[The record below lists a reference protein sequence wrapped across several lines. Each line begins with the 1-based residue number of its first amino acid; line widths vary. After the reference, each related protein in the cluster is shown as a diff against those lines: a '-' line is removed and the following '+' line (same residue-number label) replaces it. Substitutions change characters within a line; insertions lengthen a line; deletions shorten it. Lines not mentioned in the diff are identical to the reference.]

1 MIYASALLHSFSFQN
16 EDIIVRGSRNY
27 HTIFGKF
34 LSFALDDSLENCAF
48 IDHELA
54 IKSNFDGILCFS
66 VARGINKAIFLLL
79 LLFCCLF
86 LARLKSSCDE
96 GLVNDIFSKKCINC
110 VHKYHIVSTISFL
123 KHQVNLDLSI
133 FLLVFWCLI
142 SCLLRVFCAFCRAQ

>member
-1 MIYASALLHSFSFQN
+1 MRLHCCILFSFQN

-96 GLVNDIFSKKCINC
+96 GLVNDNFSKKCTSITS
-110 VHKYHIVSTISFL
+110 VSISFQ
-123 KHQVNLDLSI
+123 KHQVNLDLLI
-133 FLLVFWCLI
+133 FWLVFWCLI
-142 SCLLRVFCAFCRAQ
+142 ACLLRVFCAFCRAQ

>member
-16 EDIIVRGSRNY
+16 EDIVRGSRNY

-96 GLVNDIFSKKCINC
+96 GLVNDIFSKKCTSITS
-110 VHKYHIVSTISFL
+110 VSISFQ
-123 KHQVNLDLSI
+123 KHQVNLDLLI

>member
-16 EDIIVRGSRNY
+16 EDINVRGSRNY
-27 HTIFGKF
+27 HTLFGKF

-110 VHKYHIVSTISFL
+110 VHKYHICFHQFSKTSSKPGFVNIFIS
-123 KHQVNLDLSI
+123 
-133 FLLVFWCLI
+133 FWCLI
-142 SCLLRVFCAFCRAQ
+142 SCLLRGFLCLL